1 MRSERLQTI
10 GLVVVALIVL
20 AVVLI
25 RYGGVL
31 PWSAR

>member
-1 MRSERLQTI
+1 MRNERLQTV
-10 GLVVVALIVL
+10 GLIVVALIVI

-25 RYGGVL
+25 RYGRML

>member
-1 MRSERLQTI
+1 MRSERLQTV

-25 RYGGVL
+25 RYGGAL